1 MLVITPFTEKTVR
14 LESHCACCM
23 EPITLI
29 SKDFVL
35 QSVTPPGVFLHISLS
50 PYDWNNVGMV
60 RMCDAMNYVLII
72 LGMAAI
78 TLLIRTTVFI
88 VGERLVF
95 PPLVRT
101 ALGFVPVTVLTAI
114 IVPMAVS
121 PHGNGAELTW
131 RNPQLVGALAAVVV
145 SALTRRPL
153 LTIAVGL
160 ATFFLW
166 QGIVLK

>member
-1 MLVITPFTEKTVR
+1 MSYLILIIGMALITW
-14 LESHCACCM
+14 
-23 EPITLI
+23 LI
-29 SKDFVL
+29 RAAVFVL
-35 QSVTPPGVFLHISLS
+35 G
-50 PYDWNNVGMV
+50 D
-60 RMCDAMNYVLII
+60 
-72 LGMAAI
+72 
-78 TLLIRTTVFI
+78 
-88 VGERLVF
+88 RLVF

-121 PHGNGAELTW
+121 PHGAEVGAELTW

-160 ATFFLW
+160 AVFFVW
-166 QGIVLK
+166 QGVVLR